1 MSPNSRHDARA
12 ALSAPRTAHLGSW
25 QAVAT
30 PLGTFHVAA
39 IDGHVVQSALPTT
52 PRETFLAELAA
63 RHPGVQFR
71 EEPRDPVLA
80 GACAQLAEYAE
91 GRRRTFDLPV
101 RLEGTAFQRKVW
113 DALARIP
120 FGQTRSYQDIADE
133 IGRPGASRAVGQ
145 ANHHNPVAPIVPCH
159 RVITSTGTLGGY
171 GGGMDLKRAL
181 LDLEGAQVGP
191 PPSLSR
197 QARLPGA

>member
-1 MSPNSRHDARA
+1 MSDPRDDARK
-12 ALSAPRTAHLGSW
+12 ALSAPRTAHVGGW

-30 PLGTFHVAA
+30 RFGTFHVAA
-39 IDGHVVQSALPTT
+39 VDGHVVLSALPNT
-52 PRETFLAELAA
+52 PREAFLGDLAT
-63 RHPGVQFR
+63 RHPAVQFV
-71 EEPRDPVLA
+71 ESPRDPVLA
-80 GACAQLAEYAE
+80 AACSQLAEYAE
-91 GRRRTFDLPV
+91 GQRRTFDLPV
-101 RLEGTAFQRKVW
+101 RLDGTAFQRKVW

-120 FGQTRSYQDIADE
+120 FGHTRSYQDIAEE

-181 LDLEGAQVGP
+181 LEHEGAQVGP

-197 QARLPGA
+197 QSRLPGA